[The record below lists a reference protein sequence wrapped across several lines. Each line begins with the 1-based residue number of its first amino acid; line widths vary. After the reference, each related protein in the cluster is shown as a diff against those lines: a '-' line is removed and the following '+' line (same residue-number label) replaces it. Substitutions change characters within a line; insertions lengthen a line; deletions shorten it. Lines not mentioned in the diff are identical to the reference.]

1 MYVPTST
8 PFVRRTRAIL
18 RSAEFGF
25 LGVVVETRVQ
35 TPRFCG
41 APASAGVLTFAFF
54 LARPLRTSWLTVGM
68 LRLSFSFW
76 SYADRRAA
84 EHAAHA
90 EPAGHGTETA
100 PLLQREKRRPGGQID
115 RRRLRKLVFAAGE
128 AAEGLVLAPAR
139 PDGERRFPLLGEQ
152 RSPGRRGCLDVGEG
166 AERRRLAD
174 LDGARRYRL
183 AR

>member
-1 MYVPTST
+1 M

-76 SYADRRAA
+76 SYADRRSA
-84 EHAAHA
+84 EQAAHA

-100 PLLQREKRRPGGQID
+100 PLLQREERRPGGQID
-115 RRRLRKLVFAAGE
+115 RCGLRELVSAARE
-128 AAEGLVLAPAR
+128 AAQRLVLAAAR
-139 PDGERRFPLLGEQ
+139 PDREGGFFLLGCEGSPSR
-152 RSPGRRGCLDVGEG
+152 RSGLRVRER

-174 LDGARRYRL
+174 LA
-183 AR
+183 